1 MTRAQEKEKEMNR
14 REIEIIKQKIFFIK
28 EHSSEIMDKFNSDD
42 NSFYVHFV
50 EYLVDDNSTESIL
63 SLSNQEYDINESSLE
78 TVIFTTIDKIE
89 EIGFDD
95 NNLVIAES
103 KKIGINLSDKDKN
116 SFQNY
121 IWKWMDTARKLKA
134 KNIPDN
140 SCFILKW

>member
-95 NNLVIAES
+95 ITNVYLLDKIRFYTNFLDIKNQKDNKQ
-103 KKIGINLSDKDKN
+103 KKLS
-116 SFQNY
+116 
-121 IWKWMDTARKLKA
+121 
-134 KNIPDN
+134 
-140 SCFILKW
+140 